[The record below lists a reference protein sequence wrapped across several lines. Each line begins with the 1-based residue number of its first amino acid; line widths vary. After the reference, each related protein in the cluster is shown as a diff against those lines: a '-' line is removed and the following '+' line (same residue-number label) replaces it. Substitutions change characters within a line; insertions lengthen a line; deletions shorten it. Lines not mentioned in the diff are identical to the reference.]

1 MRTRLV
7 IWGTNAED
15 EKVLLGISLNVD
27 DNKIEINI
35 IPEKLCTEH
44 FYNQMMSQ
52 WREGANLDMPV
63 ETVQRILWF
72 CRQNYTEI
80 LKMI

>member
-27 DNKIEINI
+27 AVVFELYGFSPYAKYI
-35 IPEKLCTEH
+35 LC
-44 FYNQMMSQ
+44 Q
-52 WREGANLDMPV
+52 
-63 ETVQRILWF
+63 
-72 CRQNYTEI
+72 
-80 LKMI
+80 